1 LSDLNI
7 KSSVG
12 VNPGVGAN
20 NNANPLGK
28 ADAKGGSAAG
38 AANASSFAA
47 TLQGQ
52 ISGLDQVASKVD
64 ASLAAK
70 AATVKPTT
78 LQFSN
83 HAVER
88 MSQRGIVFS
97 PDQMTRIE
105 DGARKAAE
113 KGAKETLILA
123 DESALIVDLK
133 KNMIV
138 TVMDKNMMKENVF
151 TKIDSTV
158 VI

>member
-1 LSDLNI
+1 MSDLNI
-7 KSSVG
+7 KSSLS

-20 NNANPLGK
+20 NTSPLGK
-28 ADAKGGSAAG
+28 ADAKGEG
-38 AANASSFAA
+38 SFAA
-47 TLQGQ
+47 TLEGQ
-52 ISGLDQVASKVD
+52 MSGLDQAATKVD
-64 ASLAAK
+64 QALAAK
-70 AATVKPTT
+70 SEKVKPTT

-97 PDQMTRIE
+97 PDQMTKIE
-105 DGARKAAE
+105 AGARKAAE
-113 KGAKETLILA
+113 KGAKETLVLA
-123 DESALIVDLK
+123 DNSALIVDLK